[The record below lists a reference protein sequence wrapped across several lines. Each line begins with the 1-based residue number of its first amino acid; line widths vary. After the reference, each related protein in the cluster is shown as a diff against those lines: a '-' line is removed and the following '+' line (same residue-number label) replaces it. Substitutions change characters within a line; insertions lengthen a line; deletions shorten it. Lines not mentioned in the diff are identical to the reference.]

1 MVDLKSENNLEEAL
15 DQLESNIQN
24 RASSPNTKKQVRN
37 QIKELYRLTERSEA
51 QKESDKTGS
60 NKATGEA
67 DPESLSPPQIVDIV
81 SSKEDRAKDRLREKN
96 LRLNQLKE
104 ILDAEKKG
112 KNRESLKRFINERIE
127 AKRNTV
133 GNTKHNSKCKIKS
146 YSKDAGS
153 EQSLSRRKMVEELS
167 ERFDERKLQR
177 ISDEDLKKIYCETKD
192 A

>member
-24 RASSPNTKKQVRN
+24 RSSSPNTKKQVRN
-37 QIKELYRLTERSEA
+37 QIKELYRLTETSEA

-67 DPESLSPPQIVDIV
+67 DADNLSPPQIVDIV
-81 SSKEDRAKDRLREKN
+81 SSKENQAKDRLREKN

-133 GNTKHNSKCKIKS
+133 GNTKHSSKGKVKS
-146 YSKDAGS
+146 YSKDAVS

-192 A
+192 P